1 MKQAV
6 MTSPGKIEINEV
18 PIPKIGADQVL
29 IRIKRIGVC
38 GSDIHVYYGLHP
50 YTSYPVIQGHEVSGV
65 ISKVG
70 ENVENFQ
77 PGDLVTIIPQVVCGK
92 CYPCRTG
99 QYHICDNL
107 KVMGFQTDG
116 AAQEYFAVD
125 ANNVIPIPKE
135 INMDHAAFIEPISVG
150 VHAIQKAGDIK
161 GKRILVLGAG
171 TIGNLLA
178 QAARAMG
185 AEKVL
190 ITDIKPYKLE
200 KARQCGLKNV
210 VNTSKEDLAEKIQ
223 QVFGPDKMDYIFECV
238 GAQQTI
244 TQAIDNARKGSTIVV
259 VGVFSKD
266 PKVNLGFVQ
275 DRELRLLGTLMYQRK
290 DYELA
295 ISIVASGKINLEPL
309 ITHRFAFDD
318 YLNAYKMIDQSNG
331 KYMKVM
337 IEL

>member
-6 MTSPGKIEINEV
+6 MTKPGKIEINEV

-29 IRIKRIGVC
+29 IKIKRIGVC

-77 PGDLVTIIPQVVCGK
+77 PGNLVTIIPQVVCGK

-125 ANNVIPIPKE
+125 ANNVISIPKE

-150 VHAIQKAGDIK
+150 VHAIQKAGNIK
-161 GKRILVLGAG
+161 GKGILVLGAG

-200 KARQCGLKNV
+200 KARQCGLENV
-210 VNTSKEDLAEKIQ
+210 INTSKEDLAEKIQ

-238 GAQQTI
+238 GTQQTI
-244 TQAIDNARKGSTIVV
+244 TQAIDNARKGSAIIV

-295 ISIVASGKINLEPL
+295 ISIIASGKINLEPL

-318 YLNAYKMIDQSNG
+318 YLDAYKMIDQSNG
-331 KYMKVM
+331 EYMKVM